1 MGFKLSIVLSIVLVA
16 MAGGF
21 KLYYD
26 KSEAEK
32 QAMAT
37 QLQQAM
43 DNQQLLENAI
53 TTQNEQLEKALA
65 EQKASQERIQGLT
78 VANNQA
84 NEKVEDLRN
93 KFARHDL
100 DMLSL
105 RKPGLVEKLVN
116 RGTARAFQ
124 ELKDLTDPD
133 QFDEEDDTA
142 AGPNGRHSLH
152 PTGSTARGGGNH

>member
-1 MGFKLSIVLSIVLVA
+1 MGFKLSIVLGLALAA

-43 DNQQLLENAI
+43 DNQQRLENAVA
-53 TTQNEQLEKALA
+53 TQNEQIEKALA
-65 EQKASQERIQGLT
+65 DQKDAQQRIQSLT
-78 VANNQA
+78 VSNNEA

-93 KFARHDL
+93 KFAKHDL

-105 RKPGLVEKLVN
+105 RKPGLVEKMVN
-116 RGTARAFQ
+116 RGTARVFQ
-124 ELKDLTDPD
+124 ELQDLTDPN
-133 QFDEEDDTA
+133 QFDEEDTSDIPA
-142 AGPNGRHSLH
+142 AD
-152 PTGSTARGGGNH
+152 

>member
-1 MGFKLSIVLSIVLVA
+1 LSLGA
-16 MAGGF
+16 F

-32 QAMAT
+32 EAMAT

-43 DNQQLLENAI
+43 DNQQRLENAI
-53 TTQNEQLEKALA
+53 ATQNEQLEQALA
-65 EQKASQERIQGLT
+65 EQQASQQRIQTLT
-78 VANNQA
+78 VANNEA

-105 RKPGLVEKLVN
+105 RKPGLVEKMVN
-116 RGTARAFQ
+116 RGTARVFQ
-124 ELKDLTDPD
+124 ELQDLTDPN
-133 QFDEEDDTA
+133 QFDEDNDITA
-142 AGPNGRHSLH
+142 D
-152 PTGSTARGGGNH
+152 PT

>member
-1 MGFKLSIVLSIVLVA
+1 MWQISAALGIALVV
-16 MAGGF
+16 AGGAF
-21 KLYYD
+21 KMYYD

-32 QAMAT
+32 EAMAT

-43 DNQQLLENAI
+43 DNQQRLENAI
-53 TTQNEQLEKALA
+53 ATQNEQIEKALT
-65 EQKASQERIQGLT
+65 EQKASQERIQNLT
-78 VANNQA
+78 LANNDA

-116 RGTARAFQ
+116 RGTAKVFADL
-124 ELKDLTDPD
+124 EKLTDPN
-133 QFDEEDDTA
+133 QFDEDT
-142 AGPNGRHSLH
+142 
-152 PTGSTARGGGNH
+152 STDTVNSS

>member
-43 DNQQLLENAI
+43 DNQQRLENAVA
-53 TTQNEQLEKALA
+53 TQNEQLEKAVA
-65 EQKASQERIQGLT
+65 EQKESQARIQGLT

-105 RKPGLVEKLVN
+105 RKPGLVEKMVN
-116 RGTARAFQ
+116 RGTARVFQ

-133 QFDEEDDTA
+133 QFDEDDDTVTD
-142 AGPNGRHSLH
+142 
-152 PTGSTARGGGNH
+152 PT

>member
-43 DNQQLLENAI
+43 DNQQLLENAVA
-53 TTQNEQLEKALA
+53 TQNEQLEKAVA
-65 EQKASQERIQGLT
+65 EQKESQVRIQGLT

-105 RKPGLVEKLVN
+105 RKPGLVEKMVN
-116 RGTARAFQ
+116 RGTARVFQ

-133 QFDEEDDTA
+133 QFDEDDDITA
-142 AGPNGRHSLH
+142 D
-152 PTGSTARGGGNH
+152 PT

>member
-53 TTQNEQLEKALA
+53 ATQNEQLEKAVA
-65 EQKASQERIQGLT
+65 EQKASQARIQGLT

-105 RKPGLVEKLVN
+105 RKPGLVEKMVN
-116 RGTARAFQ
+116 RGTARVFQ

-133 QFDEEDDTA
+133 QFDEDDDTVTD
-142 AGPNGRHSLH
+142 
-152 PTGSTARGGGNH
+152 PT

>member
-43 DNQQLLENAI
+43 DNQQRLENAI
-53 TTQNEQLEKALA
+53 ATQNEQLEKAVA
-65 EQKASQERIQGLT
+65 EQKESQVRIQGLT

-105 RKPGLVEKLVN
+105 RKPGLVEKMVN
-116 RGTARAFQ
+116 RGTARVFQ

-133 QFDEEDDTA
+133 QFDEDDDTVTD
-142 AGPNGRHSLH
+142 
-152 PTGSTARGGGNH
+152 PT

>member
-1 MGFKLSIVLSIVLVA
+1 MGLKISAVLGLLLILSLGA
-16 MAGGF
+16 F

-32 QAMAT
+32 EAMAT

-43 DNQQLLENAI
+43 DNQQRLENAI
-53 TTQNEQLEKALA
+53 ATQNEQLEQALA
-65 EQKASQERIQGLT
+65 EQQASQQRIQTLT
-78 VANNQA
+78 VANNEA

-105 RKPGLVEKLVN
+105 RKPGLVEKIVN
-116 RGTARAFQ
+116 RGTARVFQ
-124 ELKDLTDPD
+124 ELQDLTDPN
-133 QFDEEDDTA
+133 QFDEDNDITA
-142 AGPNGRHSLH
+142 D
-152 PTGSTARGGGNH
+152 PT

>member
-53 TTQNEQLEKALA
+53 ATQNEQLQKALA

-105 RKPGLVEKLVN
+105 RKPGLVEKMVN
-116 RGTARAFQ
+116 RGTARVFQ

-133 QFDEEDDTA
+133 QFDEDDDTVTD
-142 AGPNGRHSLH
+142 
-152 PTGSTARGGGNH
+152 PT

>member
-53 TTQNEQLEKALA
+53 ATQNEQLEKAVA
-65 EQKASQERIQGLT
+65 EQKESQARIQGLT
-78 VANNQA
+78 VANTQA

-105 RKPGLVEKLVN
+105 RKPGLVEKMVN
-116 RGTARAFQ
+116 RGTARVFQ

-133 QFDEEDDTA
+133 QFDEDDDITA
-142 AGPNGRHSLH
+142 D
-152 PTGSTARGGGNH
+152 PT

>member
-53 TTQNEQLEKALA
+53 ATQNEQLQKALA

-116 RGTARAFQ
+116 RGTARVFQ

-142 AGPNGRHSLH
+142 AGP
-152 PTGSTARGGGNH
+152 T

>member
-116 RGTARAFQ
+116 RGTARVFQ

-142 AGPNGRHSLH
+142 AGP
-152 PTGSTARGGGNH
+152 T

>member
-43 DNQQLLENAI
+43 DNQQRLENAVA
-53 TTQNEQLEKALA
+53 TQNEQLEKAVA
-65 EQKASQERIQGLT
+65 EQKESQARIQGLT

-93 KFARHDL
+93 KFAQHDL

-105 RKPGLVEKLVN
+105 RKPGLVEKMVN
-116 RGTARAFQ
+116 RGTARVFQ

-133 QFDEEDDTA
+133 QFDEDDDTVTD
-142 AGPNGRHSLH
+142 
-152 PTGSTARGGGNH
+152 PT

>member
-43 DNQQLLENAI
+43 DNQQRLENAVA
-53 TTQNEQLEKALA
+53 TQNEQLEKAVA
-65 EQKASQERIQGLT
+65 EQKESQVRIQGLT

-105 RKPGLVEKLVN
+105 RKPGLVEKMVN
-116 RGTARAFQ
+116 RGTARVFQ
-124 ELKDLTDPD
+124 ELQDLTDPD
-133 QFDEEDDTA
+133 QFDEDDDTVTD
-142 AGPNGRHSLH
+142 
-152 PTGSTARGGGNH
+152 PT

>member
-1 MGFKLSIVLSIVLVA
+1 MWQISAALGVALVV
-16 MAGGF
+16 AGGAF
-21 KLYYD
+21 KMYYD

-32 QAMAT
+32 EAMAT

-43 DNQQLLENAI
+43 DNQQRLENAI
-53 TTQNEQLEKALA
+53 ATQNEQIEKALT
-65 EQKASQERIQGLT
+65 EQKASQERIQSLT
-78 VANNQA
+78 LANNEA

-116 RGTARAFQ
+116 RGTAKVFADL
-124 ELKDLTDPD
+124 EKLTDPN
-133 QFDEEDDTA
+133 QFDEDT
-142 AGPNGRHSLH
+142 
-152 PTGSTARGGGNH
+152 STDTVNSS